1 MGFLFLHKTYHMI
14 KRFFPFLAWMATY
27 NKVLLRGDLTA
38 GITVGIMLVPQGMA
52 YAMIAGLPPIY
63 GLYAALAPQLVYAL
77 MGTSRQLAVGPVAMD
92 SLLVAT
98 GVGALRLLNEE
109 DYVAAVLFLT
119 LLIGGLQLLMG
130 FFRMGFFV
138 NFLSKPVIS
147 GFTSAAAILISLGQL
162 NHILG
167 TNFVQTSRVHELIPN
182 IIGSL
187 GYIHWLTFG
196 LGVGSIALIFLL
208 NKVNKKLPV
217 PLLMVVLGILA
228 VVIFGLE
235 TKGIHIVGDIPKG
248 LPGFQA
254 PEFQWD
260 KMGQLMPIAITVA
273 LFGFMESVSIA
284 KTVEEKHPEYELDP
298 DQELRALGLS
308 NVLGSFFQSFSVSGS
323 FSRTAVNDQAG
334 AKTGMSLIFSTLIIA
349 GVLLFLT
356 PLFYNLPAVILGAII
371 IVSVVGLIDIQYP
384 LALWKNRK
392 DEFLLLAATFLMTL
406 FIGLMEGILFGVL
419 LSLMLLVYRISKP
432 HMAVLGRIKGT
443 NYFKN
448 IDRFSGDVEVDADK
462 LVIRFDAQ
470 LYFGNKDYFKK
481 QLYRQMAKK
490 GPVLKY
496 VILNAEPINYIDSS
510 ASAMLERIILDFRQR
525 GIQFLIAA
533 AIGPTRDIL
542 YSSGIVDILGEENLF
557 VQTFDAVD
565 SCSEKKERSVMQ
577 KKITLQS
584 KTKSL

>member
-1 MGFLFLHKTYHMI
+1 MI
-14 KRFFPFLAWMATY
+14 KRFFPFLSWIATY
-27 NKVLLRGDLTA
+27 NKSLLQKDLISGT
-38 GITVGIMLVPQGMA
+38 TVGIMLIPQGMA
-52 YAMIAGLPPIY
+52 YAMIAGMPPIY
-63 GLYAALAPQLVYAL
+63 GLYAALVPQLVYAL

-92 SLLVAT
+92 SLLVAA
-98 GVGALRLLNEE
+98 GVGALGLVNEE
-109 DYVAAVLFLT
+109 DYIATVLFLT
-119 LLIGGLQLLMG
+119 LLIGGIQFLMG
-130 FFRMGFFV
+130 IFKMGFFV

-147 GFTSAAAILISLGQL
+147 GFTSAAAILIGFGQL

-167 TNFVQTSRVHELIPN
+167 TNFAQSSRIHELIGN

-187 GYIHWLTFG
+187 EYVHWLTFG
-196 LGVGSIALIFLL
+196 LGAGSILLIFVL
-208 NKVNKKLPV
+208 NRFIKKLPV
-217 PLLMVVLGILA
+217 PLFMVVLGILA
-228 VVIFGLE
+228 VAIFGLE
-235 TKGIHIVGDIPKG
+235 TRGIHIVGEIPKG

-260 KMGQLMPIAITVA
+260 KIGQLMPIAITVA

-284 KTVEEKHPEYELDP
+284 KTVEEKHPEYELDA
-298 DQELRALGLS
+298 DQELRALGVS
-308 NVLGSFFQSFSVSGS
+308 NILGSFFQSFSVSGS

-371 IVSVVGLIDIQYP
+371 IVSVVGLIDIKYP
-384 LALWKNRK
+384 LILWKNRK
-392 DEFLLLAATFLMTL
+392 DEFLLLFATFLMTL

-432 HMAVLGRIKGT
+432 HMAVLGRIKDT
-443 NYFKN
+443 SYFKN
-448 IDRFSGDVEVDADK
+448 IDRFSGDVEIEADK
-462 LVIRFDAQ
+462 LVLRFDAQ

-481 QLYRQMAKK
+481 QLYRQIDKK

-496 VILNAEPINYIDSS
+496 IILNAEPINYIDSS
-510 ASAMLERIILDFRQR
+510 AASMLERVILDLRQR
-525 GIQFLIAA
+525 NIHFLIAA

-542 YSSGIVDILGEENLF
+542 YSSGIVKILGEENLY
-557 VQTFDAVD
+557 VQTIDAVNGCAEQ
-565 SCSEKKERSVMQ
+565 SERSLMQ
-577 KKITLQS
+577 KKVSLQS